1 VDHAKRPRFA
11 ALLLSAI
18 ATLALAGC
26 TSSGGRH
33 DALASSGRRPTATS
47 STGVKKVAGLPAGV
61 TGATSVPAHVANN
74 VRLRHNVQLST
85 CQRAAH
91 GWSAAGTARNP
102 TGKPVQYTITV
113 FFTTATTTVVGTG
126 ATHVRVGPGRSARW
140 VVSPHFTP
148 APKTLCV
155 LTGVG

>member
-1 VDHAKRPRFA
+1 VDHPKRLRVA
-11 ALLLSAI
+11 ALLLSGI

-26 TSSGGRH
+26 TGSGGPH
-33 DALASSGRRPTATS
+33 DAQASGSGRPTTTS
-47 STGVKKVAGLPAGV
+47 STGATKVRLPAGV

-74 VRLRHNVQLST
+74 VRLRQNVALST
-85 CQRAAH
+85 CRRAAH

-102 TGKPVQYTITV
+102 THKPVKYTITV
-113 FFTTATTTVVGTG
+113 FFTTASTTVVGTG
-126 ATHVRVGPGRSARW
+126 ATHVRVQPGRSARW